1 MCSLR
6 RLCWLFRGEKS
17 QFIYFSYLQYFTLT
31 LLRSGKGDL
40 IYVLEETK
48 LTSEDKI
55 GTV

>member
-6 RLCWLFRGEKS
+6 RLCWLFRGKKS
-17 QFIYFSYLQYFTLT
+17 PFIYFSYLQYFTLT
-31 LLRSGKGDL
+31 LLRSEKGDL